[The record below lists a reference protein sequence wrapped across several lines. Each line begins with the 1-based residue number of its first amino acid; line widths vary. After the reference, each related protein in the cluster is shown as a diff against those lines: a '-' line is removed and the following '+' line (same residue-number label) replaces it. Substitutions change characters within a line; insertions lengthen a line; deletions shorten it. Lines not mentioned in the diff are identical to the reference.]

1 MIIERL
7 TWHAKFG
14 QGDRVIEAFKRW
26 RELFGKRQGLTARIL
41 TDVTGTMFTV
51 QVEIEYADMHDFAAR
66 GDEELQKIYREAAFE
81 EWFNSWQDA
90 VESGQR
96 EIYAV
101 VA

>member
-26 RELFGKRQGLTARIL
+26 QELFGQSQGLKARIL

-51 QVEIEYADMHDFAAR
+51 QVEIEYADMQHFAR
-66 GDEELQKIYREAAFE
+66 GTEELQKIYQEDAFA

-90 VESGQR
+90 VESGKR